1 MFRNNSR
8 TIKFLCG
15 LIGLL
20 IIVSSSIFLTSC
32 SGNTSSHQEDEGT
45 QAIAHYTCGMHPSVK
60 VTPEEYKKGTRSCPI
75 CNMNLTPVYKEGK
88 SKEVAK
94 ERKILFYRNPMNPK
108 ITSDVPAKDSMG
120 MDYVPV
126 YEETEGDSTYY
137 GCGME
142 GEEHVFYL
150 QGEHEGMAC
159 PVCGMP
165 LIKLPKEE
173 ADKLRGV
180 ISKVEIKGEQAR
192 LAGVRTEPVRKL
204 HLFKEIRTVGK
215 VAYDPQLAITQEE
228 LISALKA
235 VDKMGEGSIPEI
247 KERAMSLVES
257 ARRKLKLLGLST
269 EQIKELEN
277 TREVETSLILPEEKM
292 WIYGEVYEYELSW
305 VKSGEKVKVTTS
317 SIPGEEFSG
326 IISSINPVLDP
337 KTRSVS
343 FRAQVDNPDLK
354 LKPEMYVDVVI
365 MSMLS
370 VDGEREVLA
379 IPKEAVL
386 DTGRRKIVWVD
397 KGNGKYEGKAITIG
411 PEATTMIGGSEAKF
425 YQVLKGLSEGEQVV
439 TKSNFLID
447 SQSQLSG
454 TAAAAYGGA
463 LGSEEEDQGAMPP
476 GHQH

>member
-1 MFRNNSR
+1 MYQNNSSPINSLR
-8 TIKFLCG
+8 G
-15 LIGLL
+15 LI
-20 IIVSSSIFLTSC
+20 SILMVVTISLFVVSC
-32 SGNTSSHQEDEGT
+32 SGKAPSDQGNEENETIQY
-45 QAIAHYTCGMHPSVK
+45 YTCGMHPSVK
-60 VTPEEYKKGTRSCPI
+60 VSPAEYNKGTTSCSI
-75 CNMNLTPVYKEGK
+75 CNMNLTPVYKEEK
-88 SKEVAK
+88 AK
-94 ERKILFYRNPMNPK
+94 KVTGERKILFYRNPMNPD
-108 ITSDVPAKDSMG
+108 ITSKVPTKDSMG
-120 MDYVPV
+120 MDYIPV
-126 YEETEGDSTYY
+126 YEETEGDAIYY

-165 LIKLPKEE
+165 LKKLPTEQ

-192 LAGVRTEPVRKL
+192 LAGVRTEPVKKL

-228 LISALKA
+228 LISSLKA
-235 VDKMGEGSIPEI
+235 LDKMGEGSIPEI

-257 ARRKLKLLGLST
+257 ARRKLKLLGLSA
-269 EQIKELEN
+269 EQIEELEN

-305 VKSGEKVKVTTS
+305 VKSGERVLVTTS
-317 SIPGEEFSG
+317 NIPGEEFWG
-326 IISSINPVLDP
+326 VISSVNPVVDP

-343 FRAQVDNPDLK
+343 FRVQVDNPDLK

-365 MSMLS
+365 MSVLS
-370 VDGEREVLA
+370 VDGEMEVLA

-397 KGNGKYEGKAITIG
+397 KGSGEYEGKAITVG
-411 PEATTMIGGSEAKF
+411 PEATTMIEGSEAKF
-425 YQVLKGLSEGEQVV
+425 YPVLKGLSEGEQVV
-439 TKSNFLID
+439 TKANFLID

-463 LGSEEEDQGAMPP
+463 LGSDKEDQSAIPP
-476 GHQH
+476 EHQH

>member
-1 MFRNNSR
+1 MYQNNFRAINFFR
-8 TIKFLCG
+8 G
-15 LIGLL
+15 LSGIL
-20 IIVSSSIFLTSC
+20 IIAAISLFVTSC
-32 SGNTSSHQEDEGT
+32 SPKTSSHQDGGET
-45 QAIAHYTCGMHPSVK
+45 QEILHYTCGMHPSVK
-60 VTPEEYKKGTRSCPI
+60 VTPEEYNKGTTSCPI
-75 CNMNLTPVYKEGK
+75 CNMNLTPVYAEGK
-88 SKEVAK
+88 SKEVGK
-94 ERKILFYRNPMNPK
+94 DKKILFYRNPMNPK
-108 ITSDVPAKDSMG
+108 ITSDVPTKDSMG
-120 MDYVPV
+120 MDYIPV
-126 YEETEGDSTYY
+126 YEEAEGDALYY

-142 GEEHVFYL
+142 GEEHVYYL
-150 QGEHEGMAC
+150 EGEHEGMAC

-165 LIKLPKEE
+165 LKKLPKEE
-173 ADKLRGV
+173 ADGLRGV

-192 LAGVRTEPVRKL
+192 LAGVRTEPVKKL

-215 VAYDPQLAITQEE
+215 VAYDPQLAITEEE
-228 LISALKA
+228 LISSLKA

-257 ARRKLKLLGLST
+257 ARRKLKLLGLSE

-317 SIPGEEFSG
+317 SIPGEVFPG
-326 IISSINPVLDP
+326 IISSVNPVLDP

-343 FRAQVDNPDLK
+343 FRAQVDNPGLK

-370 VDGEREVLA
+370 VDGEMEVLA

-397 KGNGKYEGKAITIG
+397 KGNGEYEGKAVTVG
-411 PEATTMIGGSEAKF
+411 PEATTMIEGSEAKF

-454 TAAAAYGGA
+454 TAASAYGGA
-463 LGSEEEDQGAMPP
+463 LGSEKEDQGVMPT
-476 GHQH
+476 GQ

>member
-1 MFRNNSR
+1 MFRNNSKP
-8 TIKFLCG
+8 IKFLYG
-15 LIGLL
+15 LVGVLV
-20 IIVSSSIFLTSC
+20 IVTTSLFITSC
-32 SGNTSSHQEDEGT
+32 SGKTSPHQDSEAT
-45 QAIAHYTCGMHPSVK
+45 QGISHYTCGMHPSVK
-60 VTPEEYKKGTRSCPI
+60 VTPEEYNKGTTSCPI

-88 SKEVAK
+88 SEEVAK
-94 ERKILFYRNPMNPK
+94 GQKILFYRNPMNPE
-108 ITSDVPAKDSMG
+108 ITSDVPTKDSMG

-126 YEETEGDSTYY
+126 YEEMEGDSTYY

-142 GEEHVFYL
+142 GEGHVYYL

-165 LIKLPKEE
+165 LKKLPKEE

-180 ISKVEIKGEQAR
+180 ISKVEIKGEQAA
-192 LAGVRTEPVRKL
+192 LAGVRTEPVKKL

-215 VAYDPQLAITQEE
+215 VAYDPQLAITQQE

-257 ARRKLKLLGLST
+257 ARRKLKLLGLSA

-305 VKSGEKVKVTTS
+305 VKSGEKIRVTTS
-317 SIPGEEFSG
+317 GIPGEEFPG
-326 IISSINPVLDP
+326 IISSVNPVLDP

-370 VDGEREVLA
+370 VDGKMEVLA

-397 KGNGKYEGKAITIG
+397 KGNGEYEGKAITVG
-411 PEATTMIGGSEAKF
+411 PEATTMIEGSEAKF
-425 YQVLKGLSEGEQVV
+425 YPVLKGLSEGEQVV

-454 TAAAAYGGA
+454 TASAAYGGA
-463 LGSEEEDQGAMPP
+463 LGSEEEE
-476 GHQH
+476 